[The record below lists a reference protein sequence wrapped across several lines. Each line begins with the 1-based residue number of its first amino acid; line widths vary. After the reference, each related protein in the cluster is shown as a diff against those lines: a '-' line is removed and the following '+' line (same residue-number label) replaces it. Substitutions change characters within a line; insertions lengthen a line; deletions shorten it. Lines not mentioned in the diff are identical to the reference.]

1 MGIKM
6 YDKAKPTVTC
16 ELISL
21 EQIGDA
27 YRAVLRRTSS
37 HPKLGPERSPS
48 VRTVTSRIVRIDWDT
63 RIIETLN
70 TYYEF

>member
-1 MGIKM
+1 M

-16 ELISL
+16 ELIGL
-21 EQIGDA
+21 EPVGQA

-37 HPKLGPERSPS
+37 HPKLGPERSPT
-48 VRTVTSRIVRIDWDT
+48 VKTVTSRIVRIDWDS

>member
-1 MGIKM
+1 MV
-6 YDKAKPTVTC
+6 YNKAKPTVAC

-21 EQIGDA
+21 EKVESVDA
-27 YRAVLRRTSS
+27 FRAVLRRMSS